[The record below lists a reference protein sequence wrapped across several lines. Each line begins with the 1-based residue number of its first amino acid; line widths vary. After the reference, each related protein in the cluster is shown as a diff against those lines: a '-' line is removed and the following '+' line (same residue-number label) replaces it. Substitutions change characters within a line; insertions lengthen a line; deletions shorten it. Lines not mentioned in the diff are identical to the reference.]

1 MATVSE
7 AFLKLVEIA
16 SRSRESAS
24 DLPSK
29 TEVETH
35 WSGIGFTLGG
45 VRYVAPMGEVAE
57 ILRVPRYTQVPGVR
71 TWVKGVSNVRG
82 RLLPIMDLMSFFD
95 KASAFQVRQR
105 RLLVI
110 DKGDLYSG
118 LVVDE
123 VLGMQHF
130 PMASF
135 DDNPQDIEHEIA
147 PFLQGSYH
155 RERDGRWLVFS
166 LHKLS
171 DDPRFMHV
179 AS

>member
-16 SRSRESAS
+16 SRSRGSAS

-29 TEVETH
+29 IEAEAH
-35 WSGIGFTLGG
+35 WSGIGFTLDG
-45 VRYVAPMGEVAE
+45 VRYAAPMGEVAE

-82 RLLPIMDLMSFFD
+82 RLLPIMDLMTFLD
-95 KASAFQVRQR
+95 KASSFQARQR

-110 DKGDLYSG
+110 DRGDLYSG

-130 PMASF
+130 PTASF
-135 DDNPQDIEHEIA
+135 DDKPKDLDGEVA
-147 PFLQGSYH
+147 PFIQGSYH

-171 DDPRFMHV
+171 EDPRFMHV